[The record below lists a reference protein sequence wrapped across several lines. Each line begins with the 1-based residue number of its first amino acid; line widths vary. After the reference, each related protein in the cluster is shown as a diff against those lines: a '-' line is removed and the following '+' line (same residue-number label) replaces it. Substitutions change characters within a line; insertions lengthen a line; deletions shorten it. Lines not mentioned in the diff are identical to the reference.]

1 MTRPDRSLAA
11 RAFAAAT
18 VVLSLAGCA
27 TKGDMRDLQAELRS
41 LAFRQDS
48 LLVELRRE
56 MLSAQDTI
64 RGQSAQLFDFRGE
77 IFRQLRD
84 LSEGIGRL
92 EALAGENQ
100 RGISGVRDQLA
111 NLRRVP
117 AAAGGDPET
126 SQGVVDPGIQ
136 GGGGDAQGFYNAGVA
151 QFNRGS
157 LATAR
162 AAFESFLQAYPG
174 HALAPDAHFYLADIL
189 VQENRL
195 EDALAGF
202 QDISQ
207 LFPTAAKVPDA
218 LYRVALI
225 QIELGNT
232 DEARATLERVM
243 NTYPGTG
250 VAMLASEKL
259 REIG

>member
-1 MTRPDRSLAA
+1 M
-11 RAFAAAT
+11 
-18 VVLSLAGCA
+18 LAGCA
-27 TKGDMRDLQAELRS
+27 TKGDIRDLQSELRS

-48 LLVELRRE
+48 LLAELRGE

-77 IFRQLRD
+77 LFRQLRE
-84 LSEGIGRL
+84 LSDGISRL

-100 RGISGVRDQLA
+100 RGIVGIRDELA
-111 NLRRVP
+111 NLRRSP
-117 AAAGGDPET
+117 AAAMDQPT
-126 SQGVVDPGIQ
+126 GVLGEGEQAP
-136 GGGGDAQGFYNAGVA
+136 GGGDAEGFFNAGVA

-174 HALAPDAHFYLADIL
+174 HELAPDAHFFLADIL
-189 VQENRL
+189 VQEDRL
-195 EDALAGF
+195 EDALVAF
-202 QDISQ
+202 QDIPQ
-207 LFPTAAKVPDA
+207 LFPTAGKVPDS

-225 QIELGNT
+225 QIELGQT
-232 DEARATLERVM
+232 DAARATLERVV